1 MLLEQSRAK
10 HVQPGQGKTFRARGD
25 LFFFKVV
32 GADNDDAFS
41 MCEVWNAPQGG
52 VPPHIDHRDDE
63 AFFVLEGTY
72 DCRLGD
78 CNLTCGPGESFFA
91 PRGTPH
97 AFKNVG
103 DTGADADRA
112 VARWPHREV
121 YRGSLGEDRGSFEST
136 AAGRAGLREGHGG
149 CAKVRHRDVASRVGR
164 RSTAAFDLTKV
175 VQAVARH
182 LLSRTCI

>member
-1 MLLEQSRAK
+1 MPLEQSQAQ

-41 MCEVWNAPQGG
+41 MCETRSTPQGG
-52 VPPHIDHRDDE
+52 VPPHIDHRTDE

-72 DCRLGD
+72 SCLLGNQTLE
-78 CNLTCGPGESFFA
+78 CSPGESFFA

-103 DTGADADRA
+103 DAQARLLIVQSPGGVIEKYMEEAWEKIEDPSNPPPVEPDFERIMT
-112 VARWPHREV
+112 VAQKYGIEMLPP
-121 YRGSLGEDRGSFEST
+121 
-136 AAGRAGLREGHGG
+136 A
-149 CAKVRHRDVASRVGR
+149 
-164 RSTAAFDLTKV
+164 
-175 VQAVARH
+175 
-182 LLSRTCI
+182 

>member
-1 MLLEQSRAK
+1 MTTEQSRAK
-10 HVQPGQGKTFRARGD
+10 YVQPGQGKTFRARGD

-41 MCEVWNAPQGG
+41 LCEVWNAPQGG

-72 DCRLGD
+72 ACRLGD
-78 CNLTCGPGESFFA
+78 SDLTCGPGESFFA

-103 DTGADADRA
+103 YTQARMLIVQSPGGVIEKYMEEAWEKIEDPSNPPPPVEPDFERVMA
-112 VARWPHREV
+112 VAQKYGIEMLPP
-121 YRGSLGEDRGSFEST
+121 
-136 AAGRAGLREGHGG
+136 A
-149 CAKVRHRDVASRVGR
+149 
-164 RSTAAFDLTKV
+164 
-175 VQAVARH
+175 
-182 LLSRTCI
+182 

>member
-41 MCEVWNAPQGG
+41 MCEVWNAPQGR

-103 DTGADADRA
+103 DTQARMLIVQSPGGLIEKYIEEAWEKIEDPSNPPPPVEPDFERVMA
-112 VARWPHREV
+112 VAQKYGIETLPP
-121 YRGSLGEDRGSFEST
+121 
-136 AAGRAGLREGHGG
+136 A
-149 CAKVRHRDVASRVGR
+149 
-164 RSTAAFDLTKV
+164 
-175 VQAVARH
+175 
-182 LLSRTCI
+182 

>member
-1 MLLEQSRAK
+1 MTTEQARAK
-10 HVQPGQGKTFRARGD
+10 YLRSGQGTTFRARGD

-41 MCEVWNAPQGG
+41 MCEVWNVPQGG

-63 AFFVLEGTY
+63 AFFDLEGTY

-78 CNLTCGPGESFFA
+78 RDLRCGPGESFFA

-103 DTGADADRA
+103 DAQ
-112 VARWPHREV
+112 ARMLIVQSPGGVIEKYLEEAWEKI
-121 YRGSLGEDRGSFEST
+121 EDPSNRPPPVEPDFERVM
-136 AAGRAGLREGHGG
+136 AAAQKYGIEMLPPA
-149 CAKVRHRDVASRVGR
+149 
-164 RSTAAFDLTKV
+164 
-175 VQAVARH
+175 
-182 LLSRTCI
+182 